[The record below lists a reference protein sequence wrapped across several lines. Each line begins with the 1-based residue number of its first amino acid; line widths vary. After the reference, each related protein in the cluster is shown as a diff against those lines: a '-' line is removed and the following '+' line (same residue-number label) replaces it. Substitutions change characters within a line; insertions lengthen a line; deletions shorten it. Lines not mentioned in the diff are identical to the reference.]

1 MPLSNTIIQFFEG
14 KTSRIPIPGT
24 DNVSGTRKP
33 IHLNRPMAH
42 EEELPGYLKDFEDED
57 LQRYTCFASEFRDQ
71 RMEAGSIHEAGFWN
85 TIVNLCI
92 DERLRRDQ
100 DIRRLEYMYR
110 TGVDPHEE

>member
-1 MPLSNTIIQFFEG
+1 
-14 KTSRIPIPGT
+14 
-24 DNVSGTRKP
+24 
-33 IHLNRPMAH
+33 MAH
-42 EEELPGYLKDFEDED
+42 EEDLSGFLKDFEDGD
-57 LQRYTCFASEFRDQ
+57 LQRYTCFSSEFRDQ

-110 TGVDPHEE
+110 TGVDPQEEE